1 MSTENKLVDEK
12 PATLAEHIQLIKD
25 TTKQAAIVPHA
36 WLDEWLK
43 EAERQEQTIADLR
56 ARVEAMQ
63 KAGGA
68 MRDKLAQLRMR
79 QYQMM
84 SQWAEASEEKK
95 KELWS
100 RLHERTDQYLDA
112 IETWDAA
119 CSVTTNIA
127 EHVRVKVPVV
137 THINMDPN
145 ASAETKQAVGDMI
158 RAAYDYKP
166 SAPAQPLSVD
176 KIMEVYHEHE
186 QWFNLHGGTPAKRSG
201 NFKAR
206 LNKLIG

>member
-1 MSTENKLVDEK
+1 MSTENKLVDER

-56 ARVEAMQ
+56 ARVEAQRGPGKVLTDEDLRAMVDKRLPPYVNGVLDTIQ
-63 KAGGA
+63 RGLERDAGYTMLVYA
-68 MRDKLAQLRMR
+68 RDNG
-79 QYQMM
+79 
-84 SQWAEASEEKK
+84 
-95 KELWS
+95 
-100 RLHERTDQYLDA
+100 YL
-112 IETWDAA
+112 
-119 CSVTTNIA
+119 
-127 EHVRVKVPVV
+127 
-137 THINMDPN
+137 
-145 ASAETKQAVGDMI
+145 
-158 RAAYDYKP
+158 
-166 SAPAQPLSVD
+166 APAQPLSVD
-176 KIMEVYHEHE
+176 NIMEVYHEHE